1 MPDYMNEFNDDFEY
15 KNEPDDTTPD
25 DAENAGIALKNT
37 RLLKRFINDVITGNV
52 DLVLKSV
59 KSINMIKPTA
69 ESADENGLYTFS
81 RNFSTAASVK
91 IPFNN
96 VALERGKKYTI
107 KIFFDGGSIT
117 GGTYKVV
124 YLNSPNLQNIGILKN
139 SGTLKL
145 TFTCDNEKYKSF
157 NGITL
162 DISQETNIS
171 DLKMRFMLY
180 EGEDDKEYSPHQ
192 F

>member
-37 RLLKRFINDVITGNV
+37 RLLKRFINDVI
-52 DLVLKSV
+52 
-59 KSINMIKPTA
+59 IKPTA